1 VVNVSVT
8 MKELMLP
15 EFVHIL
21 AVAF

>member
-1 VVNVSVT
+1 

-21 AVAF
+21 AVNAGW